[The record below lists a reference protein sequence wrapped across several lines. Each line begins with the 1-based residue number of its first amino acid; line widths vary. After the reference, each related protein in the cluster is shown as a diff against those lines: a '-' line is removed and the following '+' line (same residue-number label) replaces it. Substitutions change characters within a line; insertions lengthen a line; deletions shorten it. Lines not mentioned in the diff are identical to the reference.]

1 MNMRAATRQSR
12 LLAVALTF
20 AFALLASSCASG
32 LQSITVTS
40 VDRAIEPPSY
50 GTKDYPQAFRAIL
63 SVMLRNLQLPPVEV
77 SVTLFPSQTSYVEG
91 VVADAERDLQQLRK
105 VLGPLAKNLRDE
117 EFLARARETAVS
129 TDAVGKHKR
138 VLLNES
144 RLAKYPWP
152 EWMKVLAHELAHTV
166 EFALVDGRPALW
178 DRWLTE
184 GFAEWVGYKVLDLIG
199 TESFAK
205 SQEQRLGLMRTARTF
220 QTFPSLSQLATG
232 TDFHTW
238 ARTLG
243 LEAAYGQALIAVDY
257 LIEQKGL
264 AAVLEYFR
272 LFRKSNNREQNFTT
286 AFGETHAAFDEKFS
300 RRMSVL
306 LGR

>member
-1 MNMRAATRQSR
+1 MRAATRPSC
-12 LLAVALTF
+12 LLALALTF
-20 AFALLASSCASG
+20 AVALFASSCASG
-32 LQSITVTS
+32 PQSITVTS
-40 VDRAIEPPSY
+40 VDRAIAAPAN

-77 SVTLFPSQTSYVEG
+77 SAILYSSQNSYVES

-105 VLGPLAKNLRDE
+105 VLGPLAKNLRDDE
-117 EFLARARETAVS
+117 YLARARETAVGS
-129 TDAVGKHKR
+129 DAVGKHKR
-138 VLLNES
+138 LLLNES
-144 RLAKYPWP
+144 RLEKYPWP

-166 EFALVDGRPALW
+166 EFALVDGGPALW
-178 DRWLTE
+178 DHWLSE
-184 GFAEWVGYKVLDLIG
+184 GFAEWVGDKVLDLIG

-205 SQEQRLGLMRTARTF
+205 SQEQRLGLMRTAKSI
-220 QTFPSLSQLATG
+220 QTFPSLGQLATG

-238 ARTLG
+238 AGTLG
-243 LEAAYGQALIAVDY
+243 QATHGQALIAVDY

-272 LFRKSNNREQNFTT
+272 LFRKSTNREQNFMA
-286 AFGETHAAFDEKFS
+286 AFGETPAAFDAKFS
-300 RRMSVL
+300 RRMAVL

>member
-1 MNMRAATRQSR
+1 MIMRAAMRR
-12 LLAVALTF
+12 ACLPAIALTF
-20 AFALLASSCASG
+20 VVALLASSCASG
-32 LQSITVTS
+32 PQSITLKS
-40 VDRAIEPPSY
+40 VDRAVEPPSY
-50 GTKDYPQAFRAIL
+50 GIKDYPETFRAIL

-77 SVTLFPSQTSYVEG
+77 SVTLYSSQNSYVEA
-91 VVADAERDLQQLRK
+91 VVGDAERELQQLRK
-105 VLGPLAKNLRDE
+105 VLGPLANNLRDD

-129 TDAVGKHKR
+129 ADAVGKHKR

-144 RLAKYPWP
+144 SLDKYAWP

-166 EFALVDGRPALW
+166 EYTLVDGQPALW

-184 GFAEWVGYKVLDLIG
+184 GFAEWVGYKVLDLLG

-205 SQEQRLGLMRTARTF
+205 NQEQRLGLMRTAKSL
-220 QTFPSLSQLATG
+220 QTFPALSQLATASE
-232 TDFHTW
+232 FHTW

-243 LEAAYGQALIAVDY
+243 LEVTYGQSLIAVDY

-272 LFRKSNNREQNFTT
+272 FFRKSNDREQNFLT
-286 AFGETHAAFDEKFS
+286 AFGESPAAFDAKFS
-300 RRMSVL
+300 RRMAVL

>member
-1 MNMRAATRQSR
+1 MRAATPQSR
-12 LLAVALTF
+12 LLGVVLTF
-20 AFALLASSCASG
+20 AFALLAPSCASG
-32 LQSITVTS
+32 PQATSVAS

-50 GTKDYPQAFRAIL
+50 GTKDYPQAARAIL

-77 SVTLFPSQTSYVEG
+77 SIGLYPSQNSYLEG
-91 VVADAERDLQQLRK
+91 VAADAERDLQQLRK
-105 VLGPLAKNLRDE
+105 VLGPSTTNLRDD
-117 EFLARARETAVS
+117 EFVARARETAVS
-129 TDAVGKHKR
+129 TDAIGKHKR

-144 RLAKYPWP
+144 RLASYPWP

-166 EFALVDGRPALW
+166 EFALVEGRPALW

-184 GFAEWVGYKVLDLIG
+184 GFAEWVSYKVLDLIG
-199 TESFAK
+199 IESFAK
-205 SQEQRLGLMRTARTF
+205 SQEQRLGLMRTAKSF
-220 QTFPSLSQLATG
+220 QAFPSLRQLSG
-232 TDFHTW
+232 DTDFNSW
-238 ARTLG
+238 ARALG
-243 LEAAYGQALIAVDY
+243 LEATYGQALIAVDY

-286 AFGETHAAFDEKFS
+286 AFGEPPAAFDEKFS
-300 RRMSVL
+300 RRMAVL

>member
-1 MNMRAATRQSR
+1 MT
-12 LLAVALTF
+12 VAS
-20 AFALLASSCASG
+20 A
-32 LQSITVTS
+32 
-40 VDRAIEPPSY
+40 DRAIDAPSY
-50 GTKDYPQAFRAIL
+50 GIKDYPQALRAIL

-77 SVTLFPSQTSYVEG
+77 SVTLYPSQNSYVEG

-105 VLGPLAKNLRDE
+105 VLGPLAKNLRDD

-138 VLLNES
+138 MLLNES

-166 EFALVDGRPALW
+166 EFALVEGRPALW

-205 SQEQRLGLMRTARTF
+205 SQEQRLALMRTAKTF
-220 QTFPSLSQLATG
+220 QTFPSLSQLSTG

-243 LEAAYGQALIAVDY
+243 LEATYGQALIAVDY

-286 AFGETHAAFDEKFS
+286 AFGETPAAFDEKFS
-300 RRMSVL
+300 RRMTVL

>member
-1 MNMRAATRQSR
+1 
-12 LLAVALTF
+12 
-20 AFALLASSCASG
+20 
-32 LQSITVTS
+32 
-40 VDRAIEPPSY
+40 
-50 GTKDYPQAFRAIL
+50 
-63 SVMLRNLQLPPVEV
+63 
-77 SVTLFPSQTSYVEG
+77 
-91 VVADAERDLQQLRK
+91 VVADAERELQQLCK
-105 VLGPLAKNLRDE
+105 VLGPSAKNLRDD

-144 RLAKYPWP
+144 RLEKYPWP

-166 EFALVDGRPALW
+166 EYTLIDGQPALW

-184 GFAEWVGYKVLDLIG
+184 GFAEWVGYKVLDLLG

-205 SQEQRLGLMRTARTF
+205 SQEQRLELMRTAKSF
-220 QTFPSLSQLATG
+220 QTFSSLSQLATASK
-232 TDFHTW
+232 FHAW

-243 LEAAYGQALIAVDY
+243 LETTYGQSLIAVDY

-272 LFRKSNNREQNFTT
+272 LFRKSNDREQNFLT
-286 AFGETHAAFDEKFS
+286 AFGESRAAFDAKFS